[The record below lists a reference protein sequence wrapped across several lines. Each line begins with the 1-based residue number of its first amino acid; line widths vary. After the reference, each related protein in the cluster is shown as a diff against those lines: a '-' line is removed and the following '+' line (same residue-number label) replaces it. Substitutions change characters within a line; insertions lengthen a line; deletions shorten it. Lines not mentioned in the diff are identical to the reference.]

1 MYHNTPRDANK
12 LPEKDKWTDRLLPML
27 LANYYFGNKKKN
39 SSVKMQLQFGT
50 YVPVMVGKIWPGS
63 SPAGLWIVLRIPDP
77 LEVRSG
83 QLRGK
88 TKRYPRCSGE
98 AEQSGE
104 MCGRSGSSGGSSG
117 SVGQP
122 WWDEVRSKKEEREGI
137 KKKKGNAKLINFPI
151 RLILDWGRKRERKK
165 YLGGL
170 AIVKLLLLHMC
181 WIFATWMARFYF

>member
-1 MYHNTPRDANK
+1 MRFFFNFTLNNFCSTVLQVCDRVPLFSKLLFPSLTTNLELYLCTTTHRETQINYPRKINGPTGCYRCCWQITTLLK
-12 LPEKDKWTDRLLPML
+12 KEK
-27 LANYYFGNKKKN
+27 
-39 SSVKMQLQFGT
+39 QLGQNAIA
-50 YVPVMVGKIWPGS
+50 VRHLPVMVGKIWPGS

-77 LEVRSG
+77 SEVRSG

-122 WWDEVRSKKEEREGI
+122 
-137 KKKKGNAKLINFPI
+137 
-151 RLILDWGRKRERKK
+151 
-165 YLGGL
+165 
-170 AIVKLLLLHMC
+170 
-181 WIFATWMARFYF
+181 